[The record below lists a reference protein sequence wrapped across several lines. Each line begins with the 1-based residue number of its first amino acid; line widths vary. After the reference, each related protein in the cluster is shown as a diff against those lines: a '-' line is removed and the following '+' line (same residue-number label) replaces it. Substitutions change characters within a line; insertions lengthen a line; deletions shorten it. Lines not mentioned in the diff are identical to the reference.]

1 MSDIQSKHNPQ
12 EEENNR
18 RKMRNDTNDSAEKD
32 IKRHNNCKSKC
43 LKAENRWSILNGNT
57 F

>member
-43 LKAENRWSILNGNT
+43 LIRQKIDGVY
-57 F
+57 